1 MVKLL
6 LVFAFLSNAAFAQMP
21 VRAVSSGHV
30 TVFRPIDVDGG
41 VANGYLSLLE
51 QIYETYS
58 NRLQFGHDGRLIV
71 RLCHDKYDFS
81 ELTGADSIFSPL
93 WKDGTLYIIA
103 LDDIDRPGYR
113 TEMETGVIQGVLS
126 GMRRNGAPAWLVYSI
141 AVYESGEYEGLTPP
155 PFENVKYFSDLE
167 EKMQSA
173 RSATDLSDLIYYLGN
188 TGKFIDTK
196 FGVGSLM
203 RLMHEF
209 DRFTGFSVAV
219 NDAFH
224 ISVSE
229 LERDWHQYLRSLANS

>member
-6 LVFAFLSNAAFAQMP
+6 LVFAFLSGAAFAQVP
-21 VRAVSSGHV
+21 ARAVSSSHV

-41 VANGYLSLLE
+41 VAKGYLSLLE

-58 NRLQFGHDGRLIV
+58 NRLQFGRDGRIMV

-93 WKDGTLYIIA
+93 WKDRTLYVIA
-103 LDDIDRPGYR
+103 LDDIAETGYR
-113 TEMETGVIQGVLS
+113 TRLETGVIQGVLS
-126 GMRRNGAPAWLVYSI
+126 GMRYNGAPAWLVYSI
-141 AVYESGEYEGLTPP
+141 AVYESGEYKGLTPP
-155 PFENVKYFSDLE
+155 PFENVRYFSDLE

-173 RSATDLSDLIYYLGN
+173 STATDLSDLIFYLGN
-188 TGKFIDTK
+188 TGKFLDTK

-209 DRFTGFSVAV
+209 DRFTSLNAAV

-229 LERDWHQYLRSLANS
+229 LERDWHQYLQSLSN